1 MRKILIATA
10 AFLMLASTSF
20 AGNLITNGSFETGNL
35 NGWTVNPFN
44 NGNTQVVVYSG
55 NYGYGAPT
63 APEDGTYAAAFG
75 GGGSVTGEIAQEF
88 ATTPGAVY
96 SGSLYYAG
104 AGAAND
110 GYVQVTLGDATTET
124 PILISPQLQPLFN
137 GTWSKYSFQF
147 TATTRVVRHRHREP
161 KRRGNRLSGR

>member
-1 MRKILIATA
+1 MH
-10 AFLMLASTSF
+10 FNF
-20 AGNLITNGSFETGNL
+20 AGDLLDEKDFDRHGGILDARIDILCGKPDHQLQLRNRT
-35 NGWTVNPFN
+35 NGWTVNPFS

-55 NYGYGAPT
+55 NYGYGVPMR
-63 APEDGTYAAAFG
+63 PEDETYAAAFG

-124 PILISPQLQPLFN
+124 PILISPQLQPLFS

-147 TATTRVVRHRHREP
+147 TATMRCPAST
-161 KRRGNRLSGR
+161 S